1 MLNITAHGNLG
12 RDPELREVGQ
22 TQVASFSLAAR
33 TGQDETTWINCS
45 VWGKRADVVMR
56 FLRKGSQV
64 TVAGQGKVTTFQKK
78 DGTEGKT
85 LELKVSDFALPPRE
99 AAADSDAMPF

>member
-1 MLNITAHGNLG
+1 MLNITAHGHLG
-12 RDPELREVGQ
+12 RDPELKEAGQ
-22 TQVASFSLAAR
+22 TPLARFSIGCN

-45 VWGKRADVVMR
+45 VWGKRSDVVMR
-56 FLRKGSQV
+56 YLKKGSAV